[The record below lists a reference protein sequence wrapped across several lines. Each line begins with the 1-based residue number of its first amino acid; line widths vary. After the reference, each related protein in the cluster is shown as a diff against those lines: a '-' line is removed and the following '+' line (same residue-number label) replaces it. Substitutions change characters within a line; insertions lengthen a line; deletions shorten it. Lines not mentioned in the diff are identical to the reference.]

1 MTARLRTLMLC
12 ADDFGQ
18 SPGISQG
25 IAQLAHA
32 GRLSATSCLT
42 NGAHWPAQ
50 SPTLRA
56 LPQSVQRGLH
66 VNLTEGAPLSP
77 ELRRVWPVFPPLPKL
92 ILQAHLGRLPQ
103 AAIAAEFEAQL
114 AAFGAGARAGH
125 APDFIDGHQHVHHLP
140 GVRDVLLDALGR
152 MATPPAVR
160 STARPL
166 GVGFGVKRFLIA
178 QTGGV
183 ALQRRLA
190 HRRIRHNAS
199 LLGVYDFEAVDY
211 RTLMQGWLALLPTD
225 GGLLFCHPGVAG
237 ADAADDPIAAARVRE
252 LAYLASPAF
261 SDDLAAAE
269 VQLGPVWQL
278 SETSRRG

>member
-1 MTARLRTLMLC
+1 MTAHLRTLMLC

-32 GRLSATSCLT
+32 GRLSATACLT
-42 NGAHWPAQ
+42 NGAHWQAQ
-50 SPTLRA
+50 SPSLRA
-56 LPQSVQRGLH
+56 LPQAVQRGLH
-66 VNLTEGAPLSP
+66 FNLTEGAPLSP
-77 ELRRVWPVFPPLPKL
+77 ELERVWPVFPPLPKL

-103 AAIAAEFEAQL
+103 AAIAAEFEAQR
-114 AAFGAGARAGH
+114 AAFGAGAGQ

-140 GVRDVLLDALGR
+140 GVRDVLLAALSR
-152 MATPPAVR
+152 MAAPPAVR

-166 GVGFGVKRFLIA
+166 GTGFGVKRFLIA

-183 ALQRRLA
+183 ALRRLLA
-190 HRRIRHNAS
+190 RRRIRHNAS

-211 RTLMQGWLALLPTD
+211 RALMQGWLALLPMA
-225 GGLLFCHPGVAG
+225 GGLLFCHPGAVG
-237 ADAADDPIAAARVRE
+237 ADAGGDPIAAARVRE

-278 SETSRRG
+278 SGTSRRG

>member
-1 MTARLRTLMLC
+1 MSPALRTLMLC

-18 SPGISQG
+18 SPGISSA

-32 GRLSATSCLT
+32 GRLSATACLT
-42 NGAHWPAQ
+42 NGAHWHSQAPM
-50 SPTLRA
+50 LRA
-56 LPQSVQRGLH
+56 LPRAVQRGLH

-77 ELRRVWPVFPPLPKL
+77 ELRRVWTQFPTLPAL
-92 ILQAHLGRLPQ
+92 IVQAHLRRLPQ

-114 AAFGAGARAGH
+114 SAFGAGAGQ

-140 GVRDVLLDALGR
+140 GVRDMLLAALGR

-166 GVGFGVKRFLIA
+166 GVGFEVKRLLIA
-178 QTGGV
+178 HTGGV
-183 ALQRRLA
+183 TLQRLLA
-190 HRRIRHNAS
+190 RRRIRHNAS

-211 RTLMQGWLALLPTD
+211 RALMQGWLAALPAE
-225 GGLLFCHPGVAG
+225 GGLLFCHPGA
-237 ADAADDPIAAARVRE
+237 ADAHADPIAAARVRE

-278 SETSRRG
+278 SGTSRRG

>member
-1 MTARLRTLMLC
+1 MTARVRTLMLC

-18 SPGISQG
+18 TPGISSA

-32 GRLSATSCLT
+32 GRLSATACLT
-42 NGAHWPAQ
+42 NGAHWRSQAPV
-50 SPTLRA
+50 LRS
-56 LPQSVQRGLH
+56 LPRAVQRGLH

-77 ELRRVWPVFPPLPKL
+77 ELRRVWTQFPTLPAL
-92 ILQAHLGRLPQ
+92 IVQAHLRRLPQ
-103 AAIAAEFEAQL
+103 AAIGAEFEAQR
-114 AAFGAGARAGH
+114 AAFSEAAGQV
-125 APDFIDGHQHVHHLP
+125 PDFIDGHQHIHHLP
-140 GVRDVLLDALGR
+140 GVRDVLLATLGR

-183 ALQRRLA
+183 ALQRLLSRQ
-190 HRRIRHNAS
+190 RIRHNAS

-211 RTLMQGWLALLPTD
+211 RTLMQGWLALLPVD
-225 GGLLFCHPGVAG
+225 GGLLFCHPGAAG
-237 ADAADDPIAAARVRE
+237 VDAGDDPIAAARVRE
-252 LAYLASPAF
+252 LAYLGSAAF